1 MTAAT
6 DLLALYITAETA
18 ILQGQ
23 SVRLGDRQLTMA
35 DLTSVREER
44 ARLERRVADES
55 ATTAGRSGGFG
66 FSVARLD

>member
-1 MTAAT
+1 MTTAT

-44 ARLERRVADES
+44 ARLERRVADEA
-55 ATTAGRSGGFG
+55 ATKAGRSGGFG